1 MVAWRFNMN
10 TIELG
15 AKASLLSE
23 IAALAACGGLLDSL
37 QAAALLGIDDKTLQ
51 RMARRKEI
59 PAIKVGRLW
68 RFRKP
73 DLDSWMETRVIFDH
87 HPCRQ

>member
-1 MVAWRFNMN
+1 MN
-10 TIELG
+10 ADESA
-15 AKASLLSE
+15 AKAALLSE
-23 IAALAACGGLLDSL
+23 ISELAACGGLLNSL

-51 RMARRKEI
+51 RMARRKEL

>member
-1 MVAWRFNMN
+1 MN
-10 TIELG
+10 TTES
-15 AKASLLSE
+15 AARTALLSE
-23 IAALAACGGLLDSL
+23 IAALAVCGGLLNSL

-51 RMARRKEI
+51 RMARRKEL